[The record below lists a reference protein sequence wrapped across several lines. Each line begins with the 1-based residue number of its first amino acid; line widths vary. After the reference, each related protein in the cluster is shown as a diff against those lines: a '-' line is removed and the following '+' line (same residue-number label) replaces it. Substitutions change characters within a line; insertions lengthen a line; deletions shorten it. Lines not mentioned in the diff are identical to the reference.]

1 MPGRLGLTFAP
12 GKKDAAGAAPWRTF
26 RWARDLDAD
35 LAELRNRWNTDV
47 LVSLMQAH
55 EHEEV
60 DVHDL
65 YDAVGR
71 HGIRSLPF
79 EIVDGSVPD
88 DADRHAFA
96 ELIDDL
102 HAELASGRNVT
113 VHCKGGLG
121 RSGMVAA
128 CLLVRAGL
136 DPDAAIDVVRTH
148 RRGSIQTFAQEE
160 YVRDFAG

>member
-1 MPGRLGLTFAP
+1 VEGRGP
-12 GKKDAAGAAPWRTF
+12 
-26 RWARDLDAD
+26 
-35 LAELRNRWNTDV
+35 
-47 LVSLMQAH
+47 
-55 EHEEV
+55 
-60 DVHDL
+60 
-65 YDAVGR
+65 
-71 HGIRSLPF
+71 
-79 EIVDGSVPD
+79 
-88 DADRHAFA
+88 ADRHAFT

-160 YVRDFAG
+160 YVRDFAV